1 MSFQNRISVI
11 VNKNT
16 SSKRRKFNIS
26 SLIAEH
32 MSKNLVLIGLIML
45 IGISTN
51 YAYSQ
56 EIGLSTFQ
64 ESAQLIIDSKISQ
77 NSTASITLLSTNIQ
91 EIRIPIQLEEK
102 IRENQRIQAIVIT
115 NQNNCVLGV
124 SQESCI
130 LINIERDTEDKG
142 IKAIQES
149 TKRIGDSF
157 IDEINQV
164 LDTEAEFFQ
173 VYIHTSDQTNQE
185 LETSGVISGRGTIS
199 AVYTMPMEDTY
210 SMYEKISTIL
220 LSKEIRQGGGFYN
233 VARNLSIEDNAKT
246 TFSIIPTDSKIL
258 LQLRMSVDSPIEVSN
273 ENIERSEKIN
283 PLEFFKIKEL
293 NRSDYFSK
301 GNYPLNSIF
310 QIVILSN
317 EEKQVSS
324 IQGNIIRTESVN
336 GIEMPTDITKKGW
349 VFDPQK
355 GEQIQGKY
363 IFGDSI
369 TINEKDLKISLGGDN
384 VQYKEEEHNK
394 IELDESIVIVIIITL
409 VSIGA
414 AIFFLKGY
422 KK

>member
-1 MSFQNRISVI
+1 
-11 VNKNT
+11 
-16 SSKRRKFNIS
+16 
-26 SLIAEH
+26 
-32 MSKNLVLIGLIML
+32 MSKILFLLGLIMIL
-45 IGISTN
+45 TISTN

-64 ESAQLIIDSKISQ
+64 ESAQLIIDNKMSQ
-77 NSTASITLLSTNIQ
+77 NTITSITLLTTNIQ
-91 EIRIPIQLEEK
+91 EIKIPIELEEK
-102 IRENQRIQAIVIT
+102 IRENDRIKAIVVT

-124 SQESCI
+124 VDQSCI
-130 LINIERDTEDKG
+130 LINIERNPEDKG
-142 IKAIQES
+142 INAIQES
-149 TKRIGDSF
+149 SRNIGNSF
-157 IDEINQV
+157 IDEINQH
-164 LDTEAEFFQ
+164 LDTDAKFFQ
-173 VYIHTSDQTNQE
+173 IYIHTSDQANQE
-185 LETSGVISGRGTIS
+185 LGTSGAISGTGTIS

-210 SMYEKISTIL
+210 SMYEKMSTMII
-220 LSKEIRQGGGFYN
+220 SKEIRKGGGFYN
-233 VARNLSIEDNAKT
+233 VAKNLSIEDNAKT

-336 GIEMPTDITKKGW
+336 GMEMPTDITKKGW